1 MKNISLFPPIATLDT
16 LPTPCYLYDTA
27 LLEETLQVA
36 QREAS
41 KYHYEIHYAV
51 KANFNHRILQQI
63 AACGFGA
70 DCVSGGEIQAALD
83 AGFPAGKIVY
93 AGVGKADWEIALA
106 LEKKIFCFNVESL
119 AELEALDELA
129 GKQNRVAP
137 VALRINPDIIAN
149 THRHII
155 TGFKENKFG
164 INLDL
169 LDAVLKTLPALKN
182 IAFKGIHFHI
192 GSQITDMENFH
203 SLCLRV
209 NEIQERLAGMDLL
222 PEHVNLGGGLGI
234 DYYAPE
240 EKRIADF
247 AVFFQLFDKQL
258 KRYHRQ
264 HIHFEL
270 GRSLV
275 GQCGTLLARV
285 LYVKDGSTKKFA
297 IIDAGMTELI
307 RPALYEAYHKIE
319 NLSSGGD
326 AEKYDVVGPVCE
338 STDSFGKDVPL
349 NKVSRNDLLVIYSAG
364 AYGESMSSHYNCR
377 RLREPYFYG
386 K

>member
-1 MKNISLFPPIATLDT
+1 MKNLSLFPPAATLEA

-27 LLEETLQVA
+27 LLEETLKVA
-36 QREAS
+36 QCEAA
-41 KYHYEIHYAV
+41 KYDYEIHYAV

-63 AACGFGA
+63 AAHGLGA

-93 AGVGKADWEIALA
+93 AGVGKADWEMELA
-106 LEKKIFCFNVESL
+106 LEKNIFCFNVESL
-119 AELEALDELA
+119 AELEALNELA
-129 GKQNRVAP
+129 GKRRQVAP

-169 LDAVLKTLPALKN
+169 LDEVLNSLPALKN
-182 IAFKGIHFHI
+182 IALKGIHFHI
-192 GSQITDMENFH
+192 GSQITDMENFR
-203 SLCLRV
+203 SLCFRA
-209 NEIQERLAGMDLL
+209 NEIQERLAGMGLL

-234 DYYAPE
+234 DYHAPE
-240 EKRIADF
+240 EKRIAGF
-247 AVFFQLFDKQL
+247 ATFFRLFDEHL
-258 KRYHRQ
+258 KRYSQQ

-275 GQCGTLLARV
+275 GQCGTLLSRV
-285 LYVKDGSTKKFA
+285 LYVKKGSAKKFA

-319 NLSSGGD
+319 NITSGGGV
-326 AEKYDVVGPVCE
+326 EQYDVVGPVCE

-377 RLREPYFYG
+377 QLRKPYFYG